1 MVFTIINISFLIFIF
16 LLIYILM
23 IQLNREQKE
32 GNINIGHLDQ
42 SMIVNRDLDEADEIR
57 FFKYLIDLERRRK

>member
-1 MVFTIINISFLIFIF
+1 
-16 LLIYILM
+16 M